1 MSAGADRP
9 GEKLLKLDLK
19 VQLADQTITRQ
30 EICGPAFYY
39 IRRESPLAPA
49 SLGRVSLRH
58 VRDAISRATE
68 PLSANP
74 NETWI
79 LLGGLPKLLESLH
92 RNFEFAE
99 PRPDELQF
107 PRAGGDGVERLPVL
121 VVRGR
126 WRADRLAELRKID
139 KGVSKDHAEQLPD
152 EVELVLGRA
161 DLAEL
166 PLFPYRITYF
176 KTASKNEQGRGGEGD
191 SSRPLVTL
199 ELFNVHRDG
208 SLTPEQFDY
217 QPGEQEVADLT
228 QSYLQRL
235 RTREAN
241 RSVTSISFPSS
252 AWELT
257 SGSSASPLIPSP
269 SSHLRPTLHSSFAFR
284 PSSFFAALARI
295 FSVLAVLAVVLLAAN
310 FLVGLWAGDFNAAA
324 RAKQAR
330 PAANRQ
336 AAERIAAL
344 SPRRPRPNWN
354 RPASS
359 TPLPMPR
366 FNRPAAG

>member
-1 MSAGADRP
+1 LNAPTSKLRPHSALRTPHSALRIGIACFLSLFANAAPANDSIIAAAARAVQAEPAISADLRCRIDAFGHQLVGQGSYQQLSAGTDRP

-30 EICGPAFYY
+30 EICGPTFYY
-39 IRRESPLAPA
+39 IRRESPLASV
-49 SLGRVSLRH
+49 SLGRVPLRH
-58 VRDAISRATE
+58 IRDAMARAPE
-68 PLSANP
+68 SLSANP
-74 NETWI
+74 KETWI

-121 VVRGR
+121 VVHGR
-126 WRADRLAELRKID
+126 WRAVRLAELRKID

-176 KTASKNEQGRGGEGD
+176 KAAEKDERGRGGEGD
-191 SSRPLVTL
+191 SPRPLLTL

-208 SLTPEQFDY
+208 SLRPEQFDY

-235 RTREAN
+235 GLAKPAN
-241 RSVTSISFPSS
+241 R
-252 AWELT
+252 
-257 SGSSASPLIPSP
+257 
-269 SSHLRPTLHSSFAFR
+269 
-284 PSSFFAALARI
+284 
-295 FSVLAVLAVVLLAAN
+295 
-310 FLVGLWAGDFNAAA
+310 
-324 RAKQAR
+324 
-330 PAANRQ
+330 
-336 AAERIAAL
+336 
-344 SPRRPRPNWN
+344 
-354 RPASS
+354 
-359 TPLPMPR
+359 
-366 FNRPAAG
+366 